1 MRRISYS
8 HNERIMTLAMQTN
21 KELGLMVLL
30 VLIALALAGCAQA
43 IPTPVPAS
51 QPAPPVST
59 ASAPQ
64 QAPTQAAAAA
74 PAIVLAAGD
83 IKEYVEEYKGLLGG
97 PDNGG
102 TPGSQPSG
110 YRVIN
115 WDTVPDEVAA
125 PNYLPSDFLNAPNTP
140 RARGAVLSTPG
151 AGVQV
156 SARPGNAAGILP
168 RFGHLNAQ
176 YAEIFK
182 TYSPERLFSPVGSN
196 IADLTFF
203 VPGSQTR
210 AVSRGFG
217 AVYTDIDTEHTA
229 FEYFD
234 AAGNSLGKFQAP
246 IANNGLSFLGVIFPN
261 PIVHRVRIA
270 YGTAPLGRFDG
281 GDVDVAVMD
290 DFIYGEP
297 QAIQ

>member
-1 MRRISYS
+1 
-8 HNERIMTLAMQTN
+8 MTHARQRVFSTI
-21 KELGLMVLL
+21 
-30 VLIALALAGCAQA
+30 LIAVFLVACGA
-43 IPTPVPAS
+43 AS
-51 QPAPPVST
+51 EPAPTIPAPTTAPVST
-59 ASAPQ
+59 VGAPQ
-64 QAPTQAAAAA
+64 QAPTQAAPAA
-74 PAIVLAAGD
+74 PVIVSAAGE
-83 IKEYVEEYKGLLGG
+83 IREYVEEYKGLLGG
-97 PDNGG
+97 PENGG
-102 TPGSQPSG
+102 TPGSQPAG
-110 YRVIN
+110 YRIIT
-115 WDTVPDEVAA
+115 WDTVPDELAA
-125 PNYLPSDFLNAPNTP
+125 PNNLPSDFFNAATAP

-151 AGVQV
+151 GGVQV
-156 SARPGNAAGILP
+156 SAQPGNASGILP

-196 IADLTFF
+196 IAELTFF

-246 IANNGLSFLGVIFPN
+246 VANNGLSFLGVIFPN
-261 PIVHRVRIA
+261 PIVYRVRIA
-270 YGTAPLGRFDG
+270 YGTTPLGRFDG